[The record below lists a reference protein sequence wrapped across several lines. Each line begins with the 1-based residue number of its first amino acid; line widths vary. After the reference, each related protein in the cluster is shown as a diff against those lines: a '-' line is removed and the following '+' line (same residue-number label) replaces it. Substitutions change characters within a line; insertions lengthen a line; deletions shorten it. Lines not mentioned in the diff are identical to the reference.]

1 MNTVD
6 VSNAPKI
13 TLDSVHNFLGLVELG
28 AECLDGRDKISIP
41 TCGDRCTSS
50 PPAGPAR
57 SQYFLLLCTAE
68 GKGGSQEEE
77 EEVKEGGEATEPM
90 PVSRRN

>member
-28 AECLDGRDKISIP
+28 AECLDGGTRISIP
-41 TCGDRCTSS
+41 TSS
-50 PPAGPAR
+50 PAR
-57 SQYFLLLCTAE
+57 SEYFLLLCTAE
-68 GKGGSQEEE
+68 GKGGSQ